1 MKTTKTSSWSRA
13 VCLLTCLF
21 SSLKKN
27 PSQVLRTSPYLQFK
41 PTWIETEIS
50 TMFYRQVSDL
60 TTHWLLFLE
69 RKMCYMSQANYCTL
83 EEKENR
89 QTDRK
94 TKKNPRR
101 EIWTEIVKIEKHY
114 AYMIIIDL
122 HEIDTKNPKCRGG
135 QTNKQKRRPCH
146 MEGKENKT
154 KTLSLDTGEYNVLL
168 SIRRFRL
175 TSSSSWSRGAIVS
188 SRCLLCLSLSNEQ
201 NLSLLRAPSRHSCVL
216 CWAWETQFGPS

>member
-1 MKTTKTSSWSRA
+1 M
-13 VCLLTCLF
+13 
-21 SSLKKN
+21 
-27 PSQVLRTSPYLQFK
+27 LR
-41 PTWIETEIS
+41 
-50 TMFYRQVSDL
+50 RQVSDL

-69 RKMCYMSQANYCTL
+69 RKMCYMSQTNYCTL

-89 QTDRK
+89 QTDRQK
-94 TKKNPRR
+94 DEKNPRC
-101 EIWTEIVKIEKHY
+101 EIWTEIVRIKNHS
-114 AYMIIIDL
+114 AYMIINDL

-175 TSSSSWSRGAIVS
+175 TSSSSWSRRAIVS

-201 NLSLLRAPSRHSCVL
+201 NLSLLRAPPCHRCL
-216 CWAWETQFGPS
+216 FCWAWETQLGPIN